1 MTCSRP
7 CRADCLRGKV
17 EIREFA
23 FETMKQV
30 TAWRKTG
37 RQAARRALKSGNSL
51 VWLGGIG
58 YYAYFEGSASG
69 QTVGKRAT
77 SIRVISSLDG
87 GPIGFGRGLLRYLGK
102 IISGI
107 AIGLG
112 YLWMLWDPE
121 RQTWQDKIANTFVVP
136 VSAYPVRAKRKKR

>member
-1 MTCSRP
+1 VPYGGGPGGGQGPSGP
-7 CRADCLRGKV
+7 RADFGSRLGASFIDGVILFVVFLVVGIVTGGKL
-17 EIREFA
+17 A
-23 FETMKQV
+23 P
-30 TAWRKTG
+30 
-37 RQAARRALKSGNSL
+37 L

-58 YYAYFEGSASG
+58 YYAYFEGSPSG

-102 IISGI
+102 VISGL
-107 AIGLG
+107 AFGLG
-112 YLWMLWDPE
+112 YRWMLWDPQ

-136 VSAYPVRAKRKKR
+136 VSAYPVQSWP